1 MLTKH
6 NLQKQA
12 LLIGL
17 PKSLT
22 KLSTL
27 FGYSSSYLTDV
38 FSKNKTLDK
47 RVSVIF
53 ELHKKIYELEQK
65 LNGEP
70 FDLNEIEI
78 TDKR

>member
-6 NLQKQA
+6 QLLKQA
-12 LLIGL
+12 LNIGL

-53 ELHKKIYELEQK
+53 ELHKNIYELEQK

-70 FDLNEIEI
+70 FDLKKIKI
-78 TDKR
+78 KD